1 MKQNTSILLKNKNLA
16 LQSMKIQRVL
26 LSIQTICRMFTK
38 ILKSTTQIKKCKVLI
53 VFAGMIAGIL
63 VAKNSQWKK
72 EN

>member
-1 MKQNTSILLKNKNLA
+1 
-16 LQSMKIQRVL
+16 MKIQRVL
-26 LSIQTICRMFTK
+26 LSVQIICRMFTK

-63 VAKNSQWKK
+63 VTKNSKWKK